1 MGATQVQLLV
11 LLALEVVALVVF
23 FHQTELLELLI
34 LEVAVAV
41 AAIMAQQAVQAS
53 LSSNTQYLYLP

>member
-1 MGATQVQLLV
+1 VGVRATQVQLLERH
-11 LLALEVVALVVF
+11 LEVVALVVF

-41 AAIMAQQAVQAS
+41 AAIMAQQAALALS
-53 LSSNTQYLYLP
+53 LSKYLTT

>member
-1 MGATQVQLLV
+1 
-11 LLALEVVALVVF
+11 VVALVVF

-41 AAIMAQQAVQAS
+41 AAIMAQQAALALS
-53 LSSNTQYLYLP
+53 LSKYLTT